1 MTIYSID
8 GIVPVVDPASFVHP
22 LACVIGNVFIGAG
35 CYIGPFA
42 SLRGDF
48 GRIIVESGSNVQD
61 SCTVHSGTDTETVI
75 GRNGHVGHGAILHG
89 CRLMPN
95 VLIGMNAT
103 VMDDAVIGE
112 DSIVGAMAYV
122 KASFQV
128 PSRVLVTGIPGEIVR
143 SLSAEDLARKT
154 AGTRLYQELARRS
167 LRSLR
172 EAEPLPVLN
181 AVRERQRAGHPT
193 KL

>member
-1 MTIYSID
+1 MSSYSID
-8 GIVPVVDPASFVHP
+8 GIVPVVDPSSYVHP
-22 LACVIGNVFIGAG
+22 LASLIGDVIIGPG

-48 GRIIVESGSNVQD
+48 GRIVLDSGCNIQD
-61 SCTVHSGTDTETVI
+61 SCTVHTGLGTDTLI
-75 GRNGHVGHGAILHG
+75 GRDGHVGHGAILHG

-122 KASFQV
+122 KARFQV
-128 PSRVLVTGIPGEIVR
+128 PTGVLVTGIPAKIVR
-143 SLSAEDLARKT
+143 TLSEADLALK
-154 AGTRLYQELARRS
+154 AEGTRLYHKLAQRS
-167 LRSLR
+167 LGSLR
-172 EAEPLPVLN
+172 EADPL
-181 AVRERQRAGHPT
+181 RQVDSNRLQQRNKHQPEI
-193 KL
+193 